1 MTTQDSLETLMRLMP
16 PRPGDGLTV
25 DWAAVEAAWGLEFP
39 PDFKGFVARY
49 GEDFPDEDL
58 SVIVPTEVTPQTCD
72 EPGAPMGGM
81 GFITADAR
89 ATWAITEPTGLD
101 AVPED
106 LVAWGAASSADLYC
120 WLTQGEPADWPVVV
134 FSHGDDTWT
143 RFGYGMTE
151 FLCRVIQADA
161 GVQPMH
167 DIPLWG
173 RSVS

>member
-1 MTTQDSLETLMRLMP
+1 MDRDRWRRRRECARRHASGRGGKGSAVGEPGCGQSEVLGQYLCRGVGVTGEDRLFQATVLADMVP
-16 PRPGDGLTV
+16 AGGALCRPAASQFARGPH
-25 DWAAVEAAWGLEFP
+25 AVEGLQQGP
-39 PDFKGFVARY
+39 V
-49 GEDFPDEDL
+49 
-58 SVIVPTEVTPQTCD
+58 
-72 EPGAPMGGM
+72 
-81 GFITADAR
+81 
-89 ATWAITEPTGLD
+89 
-101 AVPED
+101 
-106 LVAWGAASSADLYC
+106 AASRQQGADLYC

-151 FLCRVIQADA
+151 FLCRVIQADT